1 MNIRKPLILV
11 LGAMLLVL
19 GGGMYLPVLAD
30 LQVGNEDWHA
40 FALSGFI
47 TIFCGGALTSMGWGS
62 SPDFSR
68 RDALAVTVLAW
79 IILPLFASIPLVLG
93 ALNMSITDALFESMS
108 GLTTTGATVLS
119 GLDHMPPG
127 ILLWRAM
134 LNWIGGIG
142 ILATAVA
149 ILPALQV
156 GGLEIFRIEFT
167 ANMTKVLPRI
177 GELSAWIISIYL
189 GLTISCMVCYAL
201 AGMGGF
207 DALVHALTTVSTGG
221 FSSSDYSMGRY
232 VDNINIQLLCMVFML
247 SGALPFL
254 AYIQLLRGNA
264 RAIFEDPQV
273 RALLVILTLLIV
285 TMTVVLSHQSD
296 NTLIKSFILA
306 GVNIIS
312 IMTGTGYSNDDFDQW
327 GSGATLL
334 FLAMIFVGGCA
345 GSTCCGVKIFRYQIV
360 FAHLQVQVQR
370 LIYPSGVFEARY
382 AGKKIEDRTTRS
394 VFAFMLVFFSTYA
407 ISATALSLVGLD
419 PITAISGAATT
430 LANVGP
436 GVGPVIGPSGNF
448 STIPDLG
455 KWIMTATM
463 YAGRLEIITILA
475 YVMAVTSRH

>member
-1 MNIRKPLILV
+1 
-11 LGAMLLVL
+11 
-19 GGGMYLPVLAD
+19 
-30 LQVGNEDWHA
+30 
-40 FALSGFI
+40 
-47 TIFCGGALTSMGWGS
+47 
-62 SPDFSR
+62 
-68 RDALAVTVLAW
+68 
-79 IILPLFASIPLVLG
+79 
-93 ALNMSITDALFESMS
+93 
-108 GLTTTGATVLS
+108 
-119 GLDHMPPG
+119 
-127 ILLWRAM
+127 
-134 LNWIGGIG
+134 
-142 ILATAVA
+142 
-149 ILPALQV
+149 
-156 GGLEIFRIEFT
+156 
-167 ANMTKVLPRI
+167 
-177 GELSAWIISIYL
+177 
-189 GLTISCMVCYAL
+189 MVCYAL